1 MAALPERWL
10 VVGGS
15 GFLGAQVVLAARA
28 AGAAVTCAA
37 RRPELPEAFAHAVGD
52 AETFEVQHVDLE
64 LAGASAELVERARPV
79 RVVSCVALAR
89 GADCEREPRRAERLN
104 VEVPEELARACA
116 EGGARFVHVST
127 DLVFDGEPPRA
138 AGYREEDP
146 ARPLSIYGRTK
157 LAGEQRALA
166 AYPGA
171 LVVRLPLLYGPSGG
185 RGLGAS
191 DALLAA
197 LARGDTPTLFTDE
210 VRTPLEVREAA
221 GALVELGAGDAAG
234 RLHVAG
240 PRALTRHELGRLA
253 LLAAGHDPREIAR
266 RVRPA
271 SRADFDLTPPRPR
284 DVSLDAGRARALLEA
299 PLSPPERLL
308 RR

>member
-1 MAALPERWL
+1 MGALPERWL
-10 VVGGS
+10 VAGGS

-28 AGAAVTCAA
+28 AGAVVVCAA
-37 RRPELPEAFAHAVGD
+37 RRPGLPAALVARDGGAVSV
-52 AETFEVQHVDLE
+52 EVDSVDLE
-64 LAGASAELVERARPV
+64 LAGAASELIERVQPD
-79 RVVSCVALAR
+79 RVLSCAALAR

-104 VEVPEELARACA
+104 VEVAAELARACA
-116 EGGARFVHVST
+116 DRGARFVHVST
-127 DLVFDGEPPRA
+127 DLVFDGEPPRSG
-138 AGYREEDP
+138 GYREGDP

-157 LAGEQRALA
+157 IEGEERVLA

-171 LVVRLPLLYGPSGG
+171 LIVRLPLLYGPSGG
-185 RGLGAS
+185 RGLGAT

-197 LARGDTPTLFTDE
+197 VARGDTPTLFTDE
-210 VRTPLEVREAA
+210 VRTPLDVREAA
-221 GALVELGAGDAAG
+221 IALVELCGRDVAG

-253 LLAAGHDPREIAR
+253 LLAAGHGAREIAR
-266 RVRPA
+266 LVRPA

-284 DVSLDAGRARALLEA
+284 DVSLDTGRARALLEA